1 VDSASLI
8 AILAMLVTG
17 GVVLVGG
24 VALTKT
30 LAQRH
35 HDAHRGLFYVTFP
48 SEMTPASALAALGSA
63 TGLDRPHQVELGG
76 VPSTAIETLVVA
88 GAVRYRLA
96 VPEDAA
102 QYIRHQ
108 LEMHVPGARVDEG
121 EEVSEPWHAAL
132 EVRLS
137 PTTVLLE
144 EMVEDAAR
152 TVYAALQRAQG
163 PRAVLLQ
170 WIVTPTRGG
179 ASFHATGR
187 IAARAE
193 RVDER
198 GRRLADPTEA
208 RALLREVRWA
218 LTAVWAS
225 NSDVPKPRA
234 MPAAAHPY
242 RPPLINPVVVAVAK
256 QLLGMTGRPDFWRR
270 SRHRSER
277 AARRA
282 IRKRLTPII
291 PHFTLTKAE
300 LAAVTALPLGK
311 SPLPG
316 IAAASARPLPADASI
331 PTTGVAV
338 AEALY
343 GPPGRLIAISRRARL
358 DHMMIVGPTD
368 SGKSYAMGTIAL
380 GDMAAGDGVGVMGP
394 PDLIEELLPR
404 IPRHRADD
412 VIVVEPAKPEF
423 ATGFNILRGADPED
437 VGDHVVAIFR
447 ELHRNS
453 WGPRTDYW
461 LYVAVKTLAGIPG
474 MTLCEVPLLLSNERF
489 RAGCVEHI
497 NDSAL
502 KHVWADYEDMTP
514 GERREV
520 LSPISNK
527 VQPLLLRRAIRPMLG
542 QAAEGIDLDHIVN
555 SGKILLV
562 ALPQGDKYRL
572 LGSLLIGRFTQT
584 VFERAALPPGQRRP
598 FYMHIDEAPDVVN
611 LPSSLSLAV
620 MLAQSRKYG
629 CGLDLAFQYL
639 EQLGD
644 RQSDLMHNARNKMVF
659 STSFDEARTLS
670 KEFDVADPTL
680 IQRLGRHEVMLRVVT
695 DAGVS
700 PPATGK
706 TLTMPE
712 PSVGL
717 ADYIRRHSREL
728 THSLP
733 RDEAL
738 HLIELR
744 QSVFRRGLPSRR
756 QGPPVG

>member
-1 VDSASLI
+1 
-8 AILAMLVTG
+8 MLVTG
-17 GVVLVGG
+17 GIVLVGG
-24 VALTKT
+24 VALIKT
-30 LAQRH
+30 RAQRY
-35 HDAHRGLFYVTFP
+35 HDAHRRLSYVTFP
-48 SEMTPASALAALGSA
+48 SEMTPASALAALGA
-63 TGLDRPHQVELGG
+63 AAGLDRPHQVEFGG

-88 GAVRYRLA
+88 GAVRYRVA

-108 LEMHVPGARVDEG
+108 LEMHVPGARVEEA
-121 EEVSEPWHAAL
+121 EEVREHWHAAL
-132 EVRLS
+132 ELGLS
-137 PTTVLLE
+137 STNVLLE
-144 EMVEDAAR
+144 EKLEDAAR
-152 TVYAALQRAQG
+152 TILAALQRVQG

-170 WIVTPTRGG
+170 WIVTPARGHSSVKGGG
-179 ASFHATGR
+179 ATFHAVGR

-193 RVDER
+193 QVDER
-198 GRRLADPTEA
+198 GRRRADPVEA
-208 RALLREVRWA
+208 RAILLDVRRA

-225 NSDVPKPRA
+225 DSVVAKPR
-234 MPAAAHPY
+234 PSAARSSPHP
-242 RPPLINPVVVAVAK
+242 PPLINPVAIDVVK
-256 QLLGMTGRPDFWRR
+256 QILGIVNHSEAFLH
-270 SRHRSER
+270 SRHRTER
-277 AARRA
+277 AVRRA
-282 IRKRLTPII
+282 IRRRLTPII
-291 PHFTLTKAE
+291 LRSTLSKAE
-300 LAAVTALPLGK
+300 LAAVTGLPVGK
-311 SPLPG
+311 LPVPG
-316 IAAASARPLPADASI
+316 VAAASARPLPADASI

-343 GPPGRLIAISRRARL
+343 GPPGRMIAISAHRRL

-404 IPRHRADD
+404 IPRHRAED
-412 VIVVEPAKPEF
+412 VVVVEPAKPEF

-497 NDSAL
+497 NDSVL
-502 KHVWADYEDMTP
+502 KDVWADYEDMTP
-514 GERREV
+514 GERREAM
-520 LSPISNK
+520 SPIMNK
-527 VQPLLLRRAIRPMLG
+527 VQPLLIRKAIRPMLG
-542 QAAEGIDLDHIVN
+542 QATEGIDLDQIVN
-555 SGKILLV
+555 GGKILLV
-562 ALPQGDKYRL
+562 ALPQGDKFRL
-572 LGSLLIGRFTQT
+572 IGSLLVGRFAQT
-584 VFERAALPPGQRRP
+584 VFARSALPPGQRRP

-644 RQSDLMHNARNKMVF
+644 RQGDLMHNARNKMAF
-659 STSFDEARTLS
+659 STSFDEARTLA
-670 KEFDVADPTL
+670 KEFDLYDPAL

-695 DAGVS
+695 DVGMS

-712 PSVGL
+712 PTAGL
-717 ADYIRRHSREL
+717 ADYIRRHSREV